1 MLNEFIILV
10 IAQAF
15 AVASPGSDFAL
26 VLKNTLR
33 NGKSIGIAT
42 AIGIGF
48 GVAVHMTYTLLGVA
62 VIVANSPMIFQA
74 IKVSGA
80 LYLLW
85 LAYLSFKSRPVKES
99 DSISTEEQINSGS
112 STENISVSKAFKQG
126 FIVNILN
133 PKVTMFFLA
142 LFTNIISIE
151 TPYWI
156 QSFYG
161 LYLVIYTMLWFSF
174 IAWVFSRNRVR
185 AWYQKQGH
193 YIDWAM
199 GVFLLLIA
207 IRLLLN

>member
-15 AVASPGSDFAL
+15 AVASPGPDFAL
-26 VLKNTLR
+26 VLKNTLH
-33 NGKSIGIAT
+33 NGKSIGIVT

-48 GVAVHMTYTLLGVA
+48 GIAVHMTYTLLGVA
-62 VIVANSPMIFQA
+62 VIVANSPIIFQA
-74 IKVSGA
+74 IKTGGA

-85 LAYLSFKSRPVKES
+85 LAYLSFKSRPTKAS
-99 DSISTEEQINSGS
+99 DSINTEEQTTIGQSVKS
-112 STENISVSKAFKQG
+112 ITVSKALKQG
-126 FIVNILN
+126 FIVNVLN
-133 PKVTMFFLA
+133 PKATMFFLA

-156 QSFYG
+156 QTFYG
-161 LYLVIYTMLWFSF
+161 LWLVVYTMLWFSF
-174 IAWVFSRNRVR
+174 IAWIFSRNVVRV
-185 AWYQKQGH
+185 WYQKQGH

-207 IRLLLN
+207 LRLLLN

>member
-15 AVASPGSDFAL
+15 AVASPGPDFAL

-48 GVAVHMTYTLLGVA
+48 GIAVHMTYTLLGVA

-74 IKVSGA
+74 IKIGGA

-85 LAYLSFKSRPVKES
+85 LAYLSFKSRPIKAV
-99 DSISTEEQINSGS
+99 DSINAEEQTNLTQNMG
-112 STENISVSKAFKQG
+112 NITISKAFKQG
-126 FIVNILN
+126 FIVNVLN
-133 PKVTMFFLA
+133 PKATMFFLA
-142 LFTNIISIE
+142 LFTNIISVE

-161 LYLVIYTMLWFSF
+161 LYLVIYTMLWFTF
-174 IAWVFSRNRVR
+174 IAWVFSRNVVR

-193 YIDWAM
+193 YIDCAM
-199 GVFLLLIA
+199 GVFLFLIA